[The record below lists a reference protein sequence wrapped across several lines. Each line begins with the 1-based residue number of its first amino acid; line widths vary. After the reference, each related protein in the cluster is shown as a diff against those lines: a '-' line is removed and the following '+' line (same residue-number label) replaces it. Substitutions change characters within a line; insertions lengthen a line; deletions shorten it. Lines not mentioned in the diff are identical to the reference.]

1 MKLVKTSKFPSRRL
15 TDKVRELADIAWAR
29 GKKDLANELHEVARK
44 AEIERKD
51 ERIKPQESTEA

>member
-1 MKLVKTSKFPSRRL
+1 MNLVKTSKMPRRRL

-29 GKKDLANELHEVARK
+29 GNKELANELHSVARK
-44 AEIERKD
+44 AELERKN